1 MQVVTKTANFSITY
15 VNSIPAH
22 DPLAMVENLS
32 EESARYYGNWQV
44 GKI

>member
-1 MQVVTKTANFSITY
+1 MVAKTTNFSITY
-15 VNSIPAH
+15 VNSITANY
-22 DPLAMVENLS
+22 PLAIVENLS